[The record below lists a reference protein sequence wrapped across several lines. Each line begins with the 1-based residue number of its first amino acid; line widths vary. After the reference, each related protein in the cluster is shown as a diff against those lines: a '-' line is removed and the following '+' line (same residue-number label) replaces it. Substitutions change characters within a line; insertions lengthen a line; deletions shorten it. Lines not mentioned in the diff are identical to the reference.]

1 MYGKFIESNLTIFRA
16 ADPGIVHVYHEIICD
31 PNLPPNQLVMCLG
44 TKSSSYAST
53 HQVGAMPV
61 RNYRA
66 KSLLC
71 CGKMCT
77 LCAKFLIIDQVIFKL
92 LHQILQLGSFLNP
105 SQMAAKVL
113 QTKEILLSDEE
124 NGAGLEGAEPED
136 IAVQDTAVLEQMK
149 QENAAPQ
156 PAAPA
161 R

>member
-1 MYGKFIESNLTIFRA
+1 MTKFFKSYR
-16 ADPGIVHVYHEIICD
+16 
-31 PNLPPNQLVMCLG
+31 
-44 TKSSSYAST
+44 TK
-53 HQVGAMPV
+53 
-61 RNYRA
+61 
-66 KSLLC
+66 
-71 CGKMCT
+71 
-77 LCAKFLIIDQVIFKL
+77 F
-92 LHQILQLGSFLNP
+92 GSFLNP